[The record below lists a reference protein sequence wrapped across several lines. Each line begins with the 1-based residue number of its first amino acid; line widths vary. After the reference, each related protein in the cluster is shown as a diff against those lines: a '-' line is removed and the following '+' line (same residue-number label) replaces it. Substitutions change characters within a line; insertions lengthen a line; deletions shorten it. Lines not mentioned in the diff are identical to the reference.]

1 MQPSFSRLRLH
12 GQIPEERKK
21 VSMHKLSATTR
32 TTLISAF
39 FLLTAGAG
47 LTGSQAQAQPVAA
60 TTAVDPALTI
70 PAGATMQVALIRPVW
85 AGTASPGASIYA
97 QTTFPVTVG
106 GKIAVPPG
114 TFVEG
119 RLEKLTRPARRSNRG
134 ELQILFTHIIFANG
148 YVAALPGANI
158 GAPAPTAV
166 GAQNNPA
173 ETLIAVAIQVSQRND
188 LLLDNGAQIEI
199 TLASPLTLDL
209 QAVAAAI
216 PQSRAPVPGQFK
228 SASLCRPIPGSPG
241 TPGTPDTVIP
251 GPTGTPDTVIP
262 GGPGMPD
269 TVIPGTPGTPSTT
282 IPGSPGTPGSSE
294 IPCPIP
300 PIVISS
306 TPVHNQSP

>member
-1 MQPSFSRLRLH
+1 MR
-12 GQIPEERKK
+12 K
-21 VSMHKLSATTR
+21 VSPR
-32 TTLISAF
+32 TQRALIFALL
-39 FLLTAGAG
+39 LLTAAAR
-47 LTGSQAQAQPVAA
+47 LTGSQAQDHPVAA
-60 TTAVDPALTI
+60 TTDVKPTLAI

-85 AGTASPGASIYA
+85 ASTASPGASIYA

-119 RLEKLTRPARRSNRG
+119 RLEKVTRPAHRSNRG

-148 YVAALPGANI
+148 YVAALPGAEI
-158 GAPAPTAV
+158 GEPSPAAPAVAGTPDS
-166 GAQNNPA
+166 PA
-173 ETLIAVAIQVSQRND
+173 DTLIAVAIQVSQRND

-199 TLASPLTLDL
+199 TLASPLTLDP

-216 PQSRAPVPGQFK
+216 PLSRAPVPGQFK

-241 TPGTPDTVIP
+241 TMGTPDTVIP
-251 GPTGTPDTVIP
+251 GSPGTPDTVAP

-269 TVIPGTPGTPSTT
+269 TVIPGTPATPSTT
-282 IPGSPGTPGSSE
+282 IPGTPGTPGSPE

-306 TPVHNQSP
+306 APIHAQSR